1 MLNRYREVD
10 ACKKDIEDFICMV
23 SSENLYIVKEDLT
36 SIAKGITFIK
46 KVYAYQNAEH
56 EHYYNCLITD
66 MISLIHSFSLNS
78 LRVYYITLRSL
89 IENLLRVMLK
99 YNNVN
104 ATGVRKMFEEFHS
117 KYKNT
122 DNFIDYVEGEY
133 GKCCE
138 VVHSNHNT
146 SMPMYFYYQDI
157 LKNDELGQEKVSQL
171 LKQLVTFFN
180 KCKKYIVDEN
190 INDVDNAFYS
200 QKEVLYYLLGKK
212 NYELF
217 EKNIQES

>member
-1 MLNRYREVD
+1 
-10 ACKKDIEDFICMV
+10 
-23 SSENLYIVKEDLT
+23 
-36 SIAKGITFIK
+36 
-46 KVYAYQNAEH
+46 
-56 EHYYNCLITD
+56 
-66 MISLIHSFSLNS
+66 
-78 LRVYYITLRSL
+78 
-89 IENLLRVMLK
+89 
-99 YNNVN
+99 
-104 ATGVRKMFEEFHS
+104 
-117 KYKNT
+117 
-122 DNFIDYVEGEY
+122 
-133 GKCCE
+133 
-138 VVHSNHNT
+138 
-146 SMPMYFYYQDI
+146 MPMYFYYQDI